1 MCPKE
6 QRRAVVIG
14 DYPELGPYSP
24 NPGQMGLLN
33 AATAALA
40 KEFNGTII
48 DDYYES

>member
-1 MCPKE
+1 MRPKE

-14 DYPELGPYSP
+14 DYPELGPYNPSP
-24 NPGQMGLLN
+24 GLLGLLD

-48 DDYYES
+48 DDYFES